1 MKKTAQNNKR
11 IIFTG
16 GGSAGHVTPNLA
28 LIAQL
33 KQEGWQIYYI
43 GSKNGQEKHIVQ
55 KIKIPYFSIP
65 TGKLRRY
72 FSWQNF
78 IDPLKIFF
86 GIINAYFLC
95 WKIRPHMVFSKG
107 GFVAFPVVVAAWAY
121 RIPVI
126 VHESDYSPG
135 LANRLS
141 FPFASKICFTFE
153 DTKKYINPKYKNK
166 LVWSGTPIRP
176 ELFKGDA
183 ALGRKICGFTNDKK
197 VIFVQGGGLGADDV
211 NKLIRE
217 LLPAL
222 QKDFQIVHSCGKG
235 KIDYNFDE
243 FPDYHQSEYFHEELP
258 HILACS
264 DLVISRAGAN
274 SVHELLAL
282 KKPHLLLPLSQKSSR
297 GDQLLNAKHYAN
309 LGLSAVI
316 YPEDLN
322 TKTLQE
328 KIHNLS
334 NDLANYQ
341 KALLKY
347 QMPNGVEI
355 ICSLIK
361 LDFKKEL
368 KL

>member
-1 MKKTAQNNKR
+1 MKKTAQKNKR

-28 LIAQL
+28 LIAKL
-33 KQEGWQIYYI
+33 KKEHWQIYYI

-55 KIKIPYFSIP
+55 KINIPYFSIP

-78 IDPLKIFF
+78 IDPWKILF
-86 GIINAYFLC
+86 GIISSYILC
-95 WKIRPHMVFSKG
+95 WKIRPHIVFSKG

-126 VHESDYSPG
+126 VHESDFSPG
-135 LANRLS
+135 LANRFS

-176 ELFKGDA
+176 ELFNGDA
-183 ALGRKICGFTNDKK
+183 AMGRKICGFNNNKK
-197 VIFVQGGGLGADDV
+197 VIFVQGGGLGADSV
-211 NKLIRE
+211 NKIIRE

-222 QKDFQIVHSCGKG
+222 QKDFQIIHSCGKG
-235 KIDYNFDE
+235 KVDHTFDE
-243 FPDYHQSEYFHEELP
+243 FPSYYQSEYFHEELP
-258 HILACS
+258 HILACA

-297 GDQLLNAKHYAN
+297 GDQLLNAKHYAS
-309 LGLSAVI
+309 LGLSTVI
-316 YPEDLN
+316 YPEGLN
-322 TKTLQE
+322 AKNLQE
-328 KIHNLS
+328 KIYTLS
-334 NDLANYQ
+334 NNLANCQ
-341 KALLKY
+341 KALQKY
-347 QMPNGVEI
+347 QIPNGVDI
-355 ICSLIK
+355 ICSLISREAK
-361 LDFKKEL
+361 
-368 KL
+368 